1 MYGRQYTSTLLLI
14 GIILFITSILPSH
27 ISLPFCP
34 ALLPPCFL
42 LSYSISYESFR
53 LDAWW
58 PTILFDQQI
67 ARIHRAC
74 IINLFIYFWC
84 NIYHFRYVLCNRA
97 SSLHNCIRGYSYG
110 KVQIDRCRNVRPRKR
125 ESLPFI
131 HFFIYF
137 FSFFFLLFPSFSSYN
152 FIKSDQGRR
161 NDTTLDC
168 EDGNFL
174 SYNLDGKGT
183 SFDFETPRIDI
194 RDSRR
199 KSNVPHCNIQF
210 YFSKMKKKKDDSKK
224 KKWNHPLIEH
234 LLLHRGKRIK
244 YT

>member
-14 GIILFITSILPSH
+14 GIIFLFITSILPFH

-34 ALLPPCFL
+34 ALLPPCL

-53 LDAWW
+53 RAWW
-58 PTILFDQQI
+58 PTDLFDQQI
-67 ARIHRAC
+67 ARIHWAC
-74 IINLFIYFWC
+74 INLFIYFWC

-97 SSLHNCIRGYSYG
+97 SSVHNCIRGYSYS

-131 HFFIYF
+131 YLFN
-137 FSFFFLLFPSFSSYN
+137 FLLFLFFLSFFSLYN

-161 NDTTLDC
+161 NDTPLDC

-183 SFDFETPRIDI
+183 SFDFE
-194 RDSRR
+194 
-199 KSNVPHCNIQF
+199 
-210 YFSKMKKKKDDSKK
+210 
-224 KKWNHPLIEH
+224 
-234 LLLHRGKRIK
+234 LLV
-244 YT
+244 